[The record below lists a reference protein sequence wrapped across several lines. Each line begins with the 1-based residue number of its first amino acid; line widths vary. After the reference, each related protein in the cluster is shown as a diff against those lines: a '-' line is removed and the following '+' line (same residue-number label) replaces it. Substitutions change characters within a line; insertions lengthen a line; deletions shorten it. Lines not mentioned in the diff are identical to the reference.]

1 MQNYRSKTSLG
12 LFLCMLALNC
22 CASSL
27 CGKALGSDNQTLP
40 VSSETTVDRTYSR
53 ARECYRKND
62 LKGAIAALNVS
73 LNDNPKLAD
82 AFALR
87 AACYERLHDYRRAAA
102 DYSSYL
108 LLEPTGE
115 WAEWGRARSYY
126 ELGQYEK
133 ALDDWSRYTEIEYLS
148 RECFELRADSNALL
162 GHYDKAILDMND
174 ALTMPRNIGALSKSN
189 TRVIFCLTL
198 DAVKNWDAKIRKSPH
213 RAELYCGRAI
223 CRGLIQ
229 QYKEAEADATAA
241 LAINSKLVEPYQIR
255 ALCYAQQN
263 DLQRSLAEFDKAI
276 KIAPDSATTYILLAQ
291 SYINCRRA
299 EQGFEDLKKRLLQD
313 GKNTNLLLAHAEL
326 ANYLR
331 NNDVAVADVSK
342 AISIDPTIMRAFY
355 ARANYYQEL
364 GKPAQAAEDYTQCIK
379 LDPTAF
385 KSYRQRAACYVEMK
399 EFQKAAQDLTKMIGM
414 HEHCEWHRARS
425 HCYEKLG
432 KKDLAA
438 KDRQRVACLDA
449 VRNPLA
455 TIFGDTKRTARGA
468 L

>member
-1 MQNYRSKTSLG
+1 MQSYRSNRSLG
-12 LFLCMLALNC
+12 IILGVLALSC
-22 CASSL
+22 CSPGL
-27 CGKALGSDNQTLP
+27 CGDALGRDNQTLP
-40 VSSETTVDRTYSR
+40 VSSETSVVKIYSR
-53 ARECYRKND
+53 ARECYRKDD
-62 LKGAIAALNVS
+62 LKGAIAALNVT
-73 LNDNPKLAD
+73 LNDNPKRAN

-108 LLEPTGE
+108 LRVPTGD
-115 WAEWGRARSYY
+115 WVRWGRARSYY
-126 ELGQYEK
+126 ELGQYEM

-148 RECFELRADSNALL
+148 RECFELRADTFALL

-174 ALTMPRNIGALSKSN
+174 ALAMPRNIGALSKSN
-189 TRVIFCLTL
+189 SRVMFCLTL

-213 RAELYCGRAI
+213 RAELYIGRAI

-229 QYKEAEADATAA
+229 QYKEAEADATLA
-241 LAINSKLVEPYQIR
+241 LALNSKLVEAYQIR
-255 ALCYAQQN
+255 ALSYAQQN

-276 KIAPDSATTYILLAQ
+276 KLAPNSATTYILLAQ
-291 SYINCRRA
+291 SYINCRQA
-299 EQGFEDLKKRLLQD
+299 EQGFDDLKKRLLKD

-342 AISIDPTIMRAFY
+342 AISIDPTIMSAYY

-364 GKPAQAAEDYTQCIK
+364 GKPTQAAEDYTRCIK

-399 EFQKAAQDLTKMIGM
+399 EFEKAAQDLTKMIAM
-414 HEHCEWHRARS
+414 HEHCEWYRARS

-438 KDRQRVACLDA
+438 KDRQRVAELDS
-449 VRNPLA
+449 VGNPLA
-455 TIFGDTKRTARGA
+455 GIFGDAKRTAPDA
-468 L
+468 I